1 MRKIQVDIL
10 AADRHTV
17 HMNLKRYF
25 KEQNIRIYHLAK
37 AVGIPR
43 TTLRDI
49 VDGRTKIAECRY
61 STLKKISDYL
71 EIPVDVIVEE
81 DGIGFYYG
89 KNDRIRQLAKNNEAG
104 RTGVC
109 KNTKGGYRAYIQ
121 YRHKNIHLGDFK
133 SLGEAVAARTAAE
146 KIVSAIKQS

>member
-1 MRKIQVDIL
+1 M
-10 AADRHTV
+10 AADRHAV
-17 HMNLKRYF
+17 SMDLKGYL
-25 KEQNIRIYHLAK
+25 KDQGIKIYHLAN

-81 DGIGFYYG
+81 NGTGFYYG

-104 RTGVC
+104 
-109 KNTKGGYRAYIQ
+109 
-121 YRHKNIHLGDFK
+121 
-133 SLGEAVAARTAAE
+133 E
-146 KIVSAIKQS
+146 KIVDILKYSND